1 MKEEG
6 VESTV
11 ARGRLWLMV
20 VICSIGGVMYGYGVG
35 MISGALPFIGKHFNL
50 MKELHGQLRL
60 DPTKSAVIVAVFL
73 GGAAVATLITGPL
86 SDMFGRRPLIVVSSL
101 VFIAGTIIAAVATTF
116 ILVVIGRLVQGI
128 GVGVVTIEVPLYLT
142 EITPKDIRGKS
153 TTMFQLFLTFGILMG
168 YVVNLAFQ
176 GAPSSWNWRAVFL
189 VATLPGAV
197 LFLGSFFLPES
208 PQWYHL
214 KGRKDKAME
223 TFYRLRSKEE
233 AEKEMSDLE
242 RLKKEGEESSLKK
255 GKRKVWKKYYLFP
268 FLLSMSIVW
277 LVQLTGINNVL
288 QYSNQILGTAGLT
301 GSVPQFLGAV
311 GFGLI
316 NFVTTIFAVMLVDK
330 MGRRPLII
338 IGSIGIVVS
347 TVFMGITSYVYRGM
361 HTGEPA
367 EGYLVLAGCFVYLIS
382 FAIGPG
388 VCMWLAASELLPLP
402 IRGKGMGINLFFG
415 SLVPAGYAALFLHI
429 VDTIGLGGAF
439 FLMGGTT
446 LIMLLI
452 AVFLLPETKGKS
464 LEEVEQYFR
473 DRYEKSHSGI
483 A

>member
-1 MKEEG
+1 MEENAA
-6 VESTV
+6 ESTV
-11 ARGRLWLMV
+11 TRGRLWLMV
-20 VICSIGGVMYGYGVG
+20 IICSIGGVMYGYGVG

-60 DPTKSAVIVAVFL
+60 DPTKSAIIVAVFL
-73 GGAAVATLITGPL
+73 GGAAVSTLITGPL
-86 SDMFGRRPLIVVSSL
+86 SDIFGRRPLIIVSSL
-101 VFIAGTIIAAVATTF
+101 VFIAGTIVAAVATDF
-116 ILVVIGRLVQGI
+116 ILVVTGRLIQGI
-128 GVGVVTIEVPLYLT
+128 GVGVVTIEVPLYLA
-142 EITPKDIRGKS
+142 EITPKDIRGRS

-189 VATLPGAV
+189 IATLPGAV
-197 LFLGSFFLPES
+197 LFLGSLFLPES
-208 PQWYHL
+208 PQWYYL
-214 KGRKDKAME
+214 KGRKEEAMK
-223 TFYRLRSKEE
+223 TLYRLRSIEE
-233 AEKEMSDLE
+233 AEEEMAGLE
-242 RLKKEGEESSLKK
+242 KMKKAGEENRKQS
-255 GKRKVWKKYYLFP
+255 GKQKVWRKYYLFP
-268 FLLSMSIVW
+268 FLLSMSIIW

-288 QYSNQILGTAGLT
+288 QYSNQILGIAGLT
-301 GSVPQFLGAV
+301 GTVPQFLGAV

-338 IGSIGIVVS
+338 IGSLGIIIS
-347 TVFMGITSYVYRGM
+347 TVFMGITSYVFNGV
-361 HTGEPA
+361 HTGHTT
-367 EGYLVLAGCFVYLIS
+367 EGYLILVGCFIYLIS

-388 VCMWLAASELLPLP
+388 VCIWLAASELLPLP
-402 IRGKGMGINLFFG
+402 IRGKGMGVNLFFA

-429 VDTIGLGGAF
+429 VNSIGLGGAF

-452 AVFLLPETKGKS
+452 AMFLLPETKGRS

-473 DRYEKSHSGI
+473 DRYEKLHGKV